1 VDEKMDKSRD
11 KERNNADKVAR
22 YKSFFSGLSTVYG
35 TYDPTTGRSWQVKRK
50 VTNDTIL
57 AHLKGK
63 RPYGVYLLDQD
74 RIRAI
79 AADFDDSDSFPP
91 VEFVN
96 AARHYYL
103 PAYIEIS
110 KSKGF
115 HVWIFFNNN
124 GVKAFK
130 ARLVVKNIL
139 EEIEYPQTEIFPK
152 QDFLDTRASYGNFI
166 NAPLFGGLVPREKT
180 VFIEPYT
187 LKPYPDQWAFLESI
201 KRVEERV
208 LDEIIEL
215 NGLSITHK
223 QPHQSSYNSDKGYL
237 NRFSLPPCAQK
248 MFRDGVT
255 HFQRVS
261 CFRLAVHLK
270 RLGLPYDVAI
280 AGLKIWAQ
288 KNRPSDGK
296 QVLTEREI
304 IEQTSYAFN
313 KAYRGYGCNSEAVA
327 PFCHPDCPV
336 YRQGAQKK
344 PHAGK
349 RKRNIGD
356 ETTGS

>member
-1 VDEKMDKSRD
+1 MSKAKWEKSK
-11 KERNNADKVAR
+11 ADKIALFR
-22 YKSFFSGLSTVYG
+22 SFFSGLSNVYG

-96 AARHYYL
+96 AARHYHL
-103 PAYIEIS
+103 PAYIETS

-124 GVKAFK
+124 GVKASK

-152 QDFLDTRASYGNFI
+152 QDFLDNRASYGNFI
-166 NAPLFGGLVPREKT
+166 NAPLFGGLVPKGKT

-215 NGLSITHK
+215 NDLLITDN
-223 QPHQSSYNSDKGYL
+223 QSNQSSYNSDNGYL
-237 NRFSLPPCAQK
+237 NRFNLPPCAQK
-248 MFRDGVT
+248 MLQNGVSR
-255 HFQRVS
+255 FQRVS

-270 RLGLPYDVAI
+270 RLGLPYDVAV
-280 AGLKIWAQ
+280 AALKEWAL
-288 KNRPSDGK
+288 KNRPKDNK
-296 QVLTEREI
+296 QVITEHEI
-304 IEQTSYAFN
+304 IDQTSCAFS
-313 KAYRGYGCNSEAVA
+313 KDYRGYGCSSEAVA

-336 YRQGAQKK
+336 YRQGAQNNHM
-344 PHAGK
+344 PANGEG
-349 RKRNIGD
+349 I
-356 ETTGS
+356 